1 MTDYVVNVPS
11 ATGKAVSHYNIC
23 ADVIHLTD
31 MDEELF
37 GSVERI
43 VNHEVMHAVLAKTYD
58 AVASVRF
65 DNLFRVPINALCGNY
80 DITQVHSRLRMF
92 AEYVDAEIM

>member
-1 MTDYVVNVPS
+1 MTDYRVNVPS
-11 ATGKAVSHYNIC
+11 ATGKAVSHYDIC

-65 DNLFRVPINALCGNY
+65 DNLFRPSIAGYNVTAKVSL
-80 DITQVHSRLRMF
+80 RLRGF
-92 AEYVDAEIM
+92 AEMIDEEIL